1 MSNMHKKASALTI
14 RDIKDTIDTMC
25 PVQVVVNGNI
35 VWDDDTDDIAK
46 YDAIFKSD
54 NIVVEFSFEIV
65 HLHHSIVTIITE
77 G

>member
-1 MSNMHKKASALTI
+1 MSNSHKVSEITI
-14 RDIKDTIDTMC
+14 RDIKDTVDMMC

-35 VWDDDTDDIAK
+35 VWNDNTDDIEK

-65 HLHHSIVTIITE
+65 HFHHSIVTIITE
-77 G
+77 D